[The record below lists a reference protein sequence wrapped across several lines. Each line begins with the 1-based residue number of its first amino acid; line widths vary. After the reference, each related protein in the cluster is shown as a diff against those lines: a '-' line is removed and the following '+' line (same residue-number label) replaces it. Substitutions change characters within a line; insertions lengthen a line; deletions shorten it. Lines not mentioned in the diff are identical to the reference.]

1 MVFAIFSIKSRTF
14 VRLLNLVD
22 RLARLQSRPANVTSR
37 FSFRYGFTY
46 NEIAEIA
53 MTTIVTMILH
63 FVFMSFPIND
73 VRRLRLGDAYYAIAS
88 SAFARFATVR
98 SMLCSL
104 SRPNSPTRKVLKS
117 GRSSHCSGTPAAV
130 CRPTAANFF
139 DDWMPSSVV

>member
-1 MVFAIFSIKSRTF
+1 LRNMQAPLPREFSVQLLLRIDVQRNCRDGDDEDRHDDFPLRIHVCSNKRCAMVAG
-14 VRLLNLVD
+14 
-22 RLARLQSRPANVTSR
+22 LATAGS
-37 FSFRYGFTY
+37 
-46 NEIAEIA
+46 
-53 MTTIVTMILH
+53 
-63 FVFMSFPIND
+63 
-73 VRRLRLGDAYYAIAS
+73 DAYYAIAS
-88 SAFARFATVR
+88 SAFSRFATVR